1 MTTPAPLSMT
11 DSPTYFY
18 PGWPR
23 LPHPGPKVLL
33 GLQLRLG
40 RKLRKEQKATGGRQQ
55 RPHHNKNTIAS
66 FASAYIYESSTGA
79 RFRAGSRKHDSV
91 TPSFWHFNALS
102 DEVPVHDFF

>member
-11 DSPTYFY
+11 DSPTYCY

-33 GLQLRLG
+33 GLQLRFG
-40 RKLRKEQKATGGRQQ
+40 RKLRKEQKATGGKQR

-79 RFRAGSRKHDSV
+79 RFRGK
-91 TPSFWHFNALS
+91 
-102 DEVPVHDFF
+102 

>member
-1 MTTPAPLSMT
+1 MTTPARLSMT
-11 DSPTYFY
+11 DSPTYCY

-40 RKLRKEQKATGGRQQ
+40 NYSFLRRKLRKEQKATGGRQQ

-79 RFRAGSRKHDSV
+79 RFRGK
-91 TPSFWHFNALS
+91 
-102 DEVPVHDFF
+102 

>member
-1 MTTPAPLSMT
+1 MT
-11 DSPTYFY
+11 DSPTYCY

-91 TPSFWHFNALS
+91 TPSFWHFNALI